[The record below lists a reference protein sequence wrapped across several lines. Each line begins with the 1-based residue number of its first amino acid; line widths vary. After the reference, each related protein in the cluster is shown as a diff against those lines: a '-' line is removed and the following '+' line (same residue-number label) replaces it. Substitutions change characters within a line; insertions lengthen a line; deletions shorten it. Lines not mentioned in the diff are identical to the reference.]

1 MEAVLRLHQPHLG
14 FGSRPITYF
23 SSKSTIFHRQNSLSI
38 KRCQVRVIAASSSPS
53 PSFPF
58 GDSGKKRVDESK
70 ILILDGIRHSLI
82 REEDSII
89 VSLLERAKYSYNA
102 NAYDKDAF
110 LVDGFSG
117 SLVEYMVLETE
128 KLHAQLGIYKKPD
141 EHPFFPEYLPEPMI
155 PPMQHPQ
162 VLHHCGDSINI
173 NNTIWNMYFK
183 HLLPR
188 LVKAGNDDNC
198 GCVAAC
204 DILCLQDR
212 KLLLELL
219 TYETVDKFV
228 KKRVEIMAQQYA
240 AVEKIGETGYIPNS
254 VYRIN
259 PSLIADLYGDWV
271 MPLAKEVQI
280 ATYPYLIFLR
290 NPPFLSTKPLFPYK
304 GLESLLLLPLL
315 PLLPFQSGKKR
326 VDESK
331 TLTLDGIR
339 NSLIRKEDSIIFSLL
354 ERAQYSYNA
363 DAFFTDGFNG
373 SLVEFMVL
381 QTENLHAQVLR
392 HSADSININNKIW
405 NIYFKDILPRLVKAG
420 DDDNCGSVTVCDT
433 LCLQALS
440 KRIHYGKFVAEAKF
454 RDALSEYEAA
464 YLIHDRKLLLVLLTY
479 ETVEELVK
487 KRVEIKARTYGQVV
501 KIS

>member
-1 MEAVLRLHQPHLG
+1 ILCRQKIFQHRFKCCVSCVSHCRCRLLQKTMEAVLRLHQPHLG

-204 DILCLQDR
+204 DILCLQTISKRIHYGKFVAEAKFQDAPHEYEAAIKARDR

-271 MPLAKEVQI
+271 MPLAKEVQVE
-280 ATYPYLIFLR
+280 YLLR
-290 NPPFLSTKPLFPYK
+290 
-304 GLESLLLLPLL
+304 
-315 PLLPFQSGKKR
+315 R
-326 VDESK
+326 
-331 TLTLDGIR
+331 LD
-339 NSLIRKEDSIIFSLL
+339 
-354 ERAQYSYNA
+354 
-363 DAFFTDGFNG
+363 
-373 SLVEFMVL
+373 
-381 QTENLHAQVLR
+381 
-392 HSADSININNKIW
+392 
-405 NIYFKDILPRLVKAG
+405 
-420 DDDNCGSVTVCDT
+420 
-433 LCLQALS
+433 
-440 KRIHYGKFVAEAKF
+440 
-454 RDALSEYEAA
+454 
-464 YLIHDRKLLLVLLTY
+464 
-479 ETVEELVK
+479 
-487 KRVEIKARTYGQVV
+487 
-501 KIS
+501 

>member
-128 KLHAQLGIYKKPD
+128 KLHAQPD

-162 VLHHCGDSINI
+162 
-173 NNTIWNMYFK
+173 

-204 DILCLQDR
+204 DILCLQTISKRIHYGKFVAEAKFQDAPHEYEAAIKARDR

-271 MPLAKEVQI
+271 MPLAKEVQVE
-280 ATYPYLIFLR
+280 YLLR
-290 NPPFLSTKPLFPYK
+290 
-304 GLESLLLLPLL
+304 
-315 PLLPFQSGKKR
+315 R
-326 VDESK
+326 
-331 TLTLDGIR
+331 LD
-339 NSLIRKEDSIIFSLL
+339 
-354 ERAQYSYNA
+354 
-363 DAFFTDGFNG
+363 
-373 SLVEFMVL
+373 
-381 QTENLHAQVLR
+381 
-392 HSADSININNKIW
+392 
-405 NIYFKDILPRLVKAG
+405 
-420 DDDNCGSVTVCDT
+420 
-433 LCLQALS
+433 
-440 KRIHYGKFVAEAKF
+440 
-454 RDALSEYEAA
+454 
-464 YLIHDRKLLLVLLTY
+464 
-479 ETVEELVK
+479 
-487 KRVEIKARTYGQVV
+487 
-501 KIS
+501 

>member
-204 DILCLQDR
+204 DILCLQTISKRIHYGKFVAEAKFQDAPHEYEAAIKARDR

-433 LCLQALS
+433 LCLQ
-440 KRIHYGKFVAEAKF
+440 
-454 RDALSEYEAA
+454 
-464 YLIHDRKLLLVLLTY
+464 DRKLLLVLLTY